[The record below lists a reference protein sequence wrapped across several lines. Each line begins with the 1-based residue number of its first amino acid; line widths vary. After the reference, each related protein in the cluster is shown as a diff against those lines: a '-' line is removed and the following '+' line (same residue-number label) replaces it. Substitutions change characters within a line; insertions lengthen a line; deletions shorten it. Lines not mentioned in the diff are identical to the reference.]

1 MIDSIEHL
9 EVYMNMIKDYLKKK
23 GISDLTKF
31 EVALSHDKPH
41 YIRWDYPI
49 EKPAEAMLL
58 KEFKIDL
65 SAPRKIQNLAFEYI
79 YIHATSIAHKLRI
92 DNMISIHK
100 EPIYF
105 NVHGDVI
112 PPKEVKEETFDK
124 SKNIIESILKVD
136 LERTSNVWISEDN
149 LFMKKISVENGML
162 KFFHQPIYLPT
173 NGLIRVLVAYQN
185 KVNKVRATELV
196 KVIIP

>member
-1 MIDSIEHL
+1 
-9 EVYMNMIKDYLKKK
+9 
-23 GISDLTKF
+23 
-31 EVALSHDKPH
+31 
-41 YIRWDYPI
+41 
-49 EKPAEAMLL
+49 MLL

-92 DNMISIHK
+92 ANVISNDK

-162 KFFHQPIYLPT
+162 KFFHQPIYLST

-185 KVNKVRATELV
+185 KVNNVRATELV